1 MNLRDIIAEADRRVR
16 RASFSVEQ
24 ICFGIQQ
31 SVCRSKTRRKVLR
44 CGRRA
49 GKTFT
54 IVVKALDSA
63 VDAATKGGKRV
74 LYLTIT
80 RANAKEIAWE
90 DLLRLN
96 EEHGLGGV
104 PNISELSM
112 AFPSGGLIQ
121 LRGVNTE
128 KEIAKVRGKKF
139 HLVIIDEAQSIP
151 DRILKPLITAVIN
164 PALLDYRGE
173 LWLVGTPPPVRAGY
187 FWECYAGKL
196 AEKNEQ
202 FRWTILDNTQLP
214 AVKAG
219 HRIEDILKEIRD
231 DNGWDE
237 NDPTYRREILGEDVE
252 DHGILLY
259 EFSKERNEA
268 PLPEGGQWRYVFG
281 VDMGF
286 DDSDAIAVLGW
297 QVGIPKLW
305 LVEEHVHRGEDL
317 IDLANRLKPLI
328 QKYKPLTIAIDQG
341 GAKKA
346 VVTLC
351 RRMALPL
358 TPAEKAQKGDHI
370 KLLNAELR
378 KGHVMAKPGS
388 VFAEDCKLVR
398 KDPKALA
405 NGKLQELPT
414 GQGGWHSDICDAVL
428 YGWRAAMHWVEQPA
442 PQQVEVADPTL
453 AKFLKQNQRKSSEF
467 FADEAAS
474 WGFKAQ
480 MLLSL
485 LRRGLAW
492 MQRATQG
499 AGATAGCPTTI

>member
-1 MNLRDIIAEADRRVR
+1 MSLISYFTELDRRMR
-16 RASFSVEQ
+16 RSSFGVER

-31 SVCRSKTRRKVLR
+31 RVCKSKTRRKVLR

-54 IVVKALDSA
+54 IVVKSLDLSA
-63 VDAATKGGKRV
+63 NAAAKEGKRV

-90 DLLRLN
+90 DLIRLN
-96 EEHGLGGV
+96 EEHGLGGTA
-104 PNISELSM
+104 NIAELSM
-112 AFPSGGLIQ
+112 SFPNGGLIQ

-139 HLVIIDEAQSIP
+139 HLVVVDEAQSIP

-187 FWECYAGKL
+187 FWECYNGKL
-196 AEKNEQ
+196 KDNYEQ
-202 FRWTILDNTQLP
+202 FRWTILDNTELP
-214 AVKAG
+214 AVKDG
-219 HRIEDILKEIRD
+219 HDIQDILREIRE

-259 EFSKERNEA
+259 EFSKDRNEA
-268 PLPEGGQWRYVFG
+268 PLPVGGTWRYVFG
-281 VDMGF
+281 VDIGF

-305 LVEEHVHRGEDL
+305 LIEEHIHSGEDL
-317 IDLANRLKPLI
+317 VDLADRLTPLI
-328 QKYKPLTIAIDQG
+328 EKYRPLTIAIDQG

-346 VVTLC
+346 VVTLQ
-351 RRMALPL
+351 RRFALPL

-378 KGHVMAKPGS
+378 KARIMAKPGS
-388 VFAEDCKLVR
+388 AWAEDCKLVR

-405 NGKLQELPT
+405 EGKLQELKT
-414 GQGGWHSDICDAVL
+414 KDGGWHSDICDAVL
-428 YGWRAAMHWVEQPA
+428 YGWRAAMHWVEKPA
-442 PQQVEVADPTL
+442 PLQPEAADPTL
-453 AKFLKQNQRKSSEF
+453 ARFLKANQAKGPKF
-467 FADEAAS
+467 FTDEAKKF
-474 WGFKAQ
+474 GFRCVAAF
-480 MLLSL
+480 LDIVS
-485 LRRGLAW
+485 GNYFALAPP
-492 MQRATQG
+492 QV
-499 AGATAGCPTTI
+499 